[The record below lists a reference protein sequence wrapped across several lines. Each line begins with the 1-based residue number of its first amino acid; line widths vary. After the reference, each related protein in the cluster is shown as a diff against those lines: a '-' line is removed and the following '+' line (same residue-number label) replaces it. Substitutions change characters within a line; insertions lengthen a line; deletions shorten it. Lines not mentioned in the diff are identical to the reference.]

1 MKFFFSS
8 MVIFFC
14 LSNLSYGGQWCKAIY
29 PYSEE
34 ASDGKFNRQLSLCK
48 NSDNLFISIS
58 DKYINSLQLLH
69 ASIANFCD
77 LNRQVVKSSS
87 QKGNESFHSVACVF
101 KKHTLRKE
109 KN

>member
-1 MKFFFSS
+1 MKYFFF
-8 MVIFFC
+8 VLAIFFC
-14 LSNLSYGGQWCKAIY
+14 VSNLSHGSQWCKAIY
-29 PYSEE
+29 PYSEK
-34 ASDGKFNRQLSLCK
+34 ANDGKFNKQLSLCR

-77 LNRQVVKSSS
+77 LNRQVVKTSSK
-87 QKGNESFHSVACVF
+87 KGEESFHSVVCVF
-101 KKHTLRKE
+101 KKHSLRKQ

>member
-1 MKFFFSS
+1 MKFFFST
-8 MVIFFC
+8 VVTFFF
-14 LSNLSYGGQWCKAIY
+14 LSNLSYGSQWCKAIY

-34 ASDGKFNRQLSLCK
+34 ASDGKFNKQLSLC
-48 NSDNLFISIS
+48 ISIS

-87 QKGNESFHSVACVF
+87 QKGDESFHSVACVF
-101 KKHTLRKE
+101 KKHTLRRE

>member
-1 MKFFFSS
+1 MKYFIVILG
-8 MVIFFC
+8 VIFSQSD
-14 LSNLSYGGQWCKAIY
+14 LLHGSQWCKAVY

-34 ASDGKFNRQLSLCK
+34 ANDGKFNKQLSLCK

-77 LNRQVVKSSS
+77 LNRQVVKSNS
-87 QKGNESFHSVACVF
+87 QKDKESFHSVACVF
-101 KKHTLRKE
+101 KKHTLRRE

>member
-1 MKFFFSS
+1 MKYFFFFLT
-8 MVIFFC
+8 IPFC
-14 LSNLSYGGQWCKAIY
+14 YSTLSYGGQWCKAIY

-34 ASDGKFNRQLSLCK
+34 ASDGKFNKQLSLCK

-58 DKYINSLQLLH
+58 AKYINSSQLLH

-77 LNRQVVKSSS
+77 LNRQVVKTSS
-87 QKGNESFHSVACVF
+87 QTGDESFNSVACVF

>member
-1 MKFFFSS
+1 MTISFLFCNSS
-8 MVIFFC
+8 Y
-14 LSNLSYGGQWCKAIY
+14 SSQWCKAIY

-34 ASDGKFNRQLSLCK
+34 ANDGKFNKQLSLCK

-58 DKYINSLQLLH
+58 DKYINASQLLH

-77 LNRQVVKSSS
+77 LNRQVVKTST
-87 QKGNESFHSVACVF
+87 QKGDEAFHSVACVF

-109 KN
+109 KY